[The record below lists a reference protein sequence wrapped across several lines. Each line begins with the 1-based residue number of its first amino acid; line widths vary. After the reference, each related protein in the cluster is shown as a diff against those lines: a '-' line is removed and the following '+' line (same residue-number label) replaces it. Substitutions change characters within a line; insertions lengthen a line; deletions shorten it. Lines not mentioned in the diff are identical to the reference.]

1 MTTKLNLAVQL
12 YTPREGCERDFAA
25 TARNVAGIG
34 YRAVETAGYGNLK
47 TAAQAREALDDAG
60 LAVAGMHVPIEACEA
75 SMARVLDDA
84 DAMGTKVV
92 IVPWLDESRRKSAAD
107 WRRVGESL
115 SRFAEAANA
124 RGIELA
130 YHNHSFEFEKFDG
143 KTAMQ
148 ILFDAASA
156 KVKAELDVYWLA
168 HGSEDPVAFIER
180 FGTRTIALHL
190 KDMARGAERRFAPV
204 GEGILDFVAI
214 AEAGRR
220 AGVKYAA
227 VEQDDC
233 YGQSPLEAIQVSF
246 ENLKRLG
253 IS

>member
-12 YTPREGCERDFAA
+12 YTLREACERDFAA
-25 TARNVAGIG
+25 AVRDVARVG

-47 TAAQAREALDDAG
+47 TAGEARKALDDAG
-60 LAVAGMHVPIEACEA
+60 LSVAGMHVPIEACEA
-75 SMARVLDDA
+75 SMGRVLDDA
-84 DAMGTKVV
+84 NAMGTTVV
-92 IVPWLDESRRKSAAD
+92 IVPWLEESQRTSAAD

-115 SRFAEAANA
+115 SRFAQAANA

-130 YHNHSFEFEKFDG
+130 YHNHSFEFERFEG

-148 ILFDAASA
+148 ILFDCASSD
-156 KVKAELDVYWLA
+156 VKAELDVYWLA
-168 HGSEDPVAFIER
+168 HGGEDPVGFIER
-180 FGTRTIALHL
+180 FGKRTIALHL

-220 AGVKYAA
+220 VGMKYAA

-233 YGQSPLEAIQVSF
+233 YGQPPLEAIRVSF

-253 IS
+253 IA